1 MDEFKSMKE
10 ITQKVFKS
18 EEDEEFER
26 IAGEAEGWRKRQIES
41 AKTAEGAFAMWGGVS
56 AHPNNYDLQKQAFE
70 AGWNAAMKSQRSEQ
84 ND

>member
-26 IAGEAEGWRKRQIES
+26 IAREAEGWRKRQIES

-56 AHPNNYDLQKQAFE
+56 AHPNNYDVQRQAFK
-70 AGWNAAMKSQRSEQ
+70 AGWEAAMKQRWGET